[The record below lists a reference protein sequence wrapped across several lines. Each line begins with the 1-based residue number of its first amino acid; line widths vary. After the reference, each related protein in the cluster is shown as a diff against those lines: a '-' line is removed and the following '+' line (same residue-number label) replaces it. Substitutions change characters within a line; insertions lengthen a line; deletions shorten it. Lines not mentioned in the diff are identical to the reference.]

1 MNKNLSTGLA
11 VVALVLGLIGVFRP
25 AQVERVVEKLTAG
38 AVSSPN
44 IPSPYLQWG
53 GVNFWAQNQTMNQ
66 GTTTVCALQSPAA
79 TSTLVSG
86 TVGFTVSST
95 SATTVTV
102 ARQTQG
108 FSTTTRD
115 FNNSLIRTQ
124 SIAANAKGD
133 FQTATTS
140 LTALST
146 AQSDV
151 VFAPNSYLVVTMAGG
166 IGTFSPEGNCTAL
179 WQQADY

>member
-1 MNKNLSTGLA
+1 MNKTLLA
-11 VVALVLGLIGVFRP
+11 VVGVVVVLVLGVTFPRGITI
-25 AQVERVVEKLTAG
+25 VERITAG

-66 GTTTVCALQSPAA
+66 ATTTVCSLQSPAA

-95 SATTVTV
+95 SATTITV

-124 SIAANAKGD
+124 SVAANAKAD
-133 FQTATTS
+133 FQTSTTS

-151 VFAPNSYLVVTMAGG
+151 VFAPNSYLVVTMTGG

-179 WQQADY
+179 WQQVDY